1 MLSPFSDRNKT
12 IFPTSVTLGKEWWE
26 WGSVGG
32 KLRNYHDQMDVFE
45 LLLRCCV
52 VLLPM

>member
-1 MLSPFSDRNKT
+1 MLSPFSFRNKT
-12 IFPTSVTLGKEWWE
+12 IFPLPSHLAKEWRE

-32 KLRNYHDQMDVFE
+32 KLRSYHDQMDVFE

>member
-1 MLSPFSDRNKT
+1 MLPPFSDRNKT
-12 IFPTSVTLGKEWWE
+12 IFSTSVTLGEEWRE

-32 KLRNYHDQMDVFE
+32 KLRSYHDQMDVFE